1 MQFLFVVAV
10 LGIVCVMGF
19 VKHRENRA
27 RHDAQIREWQAA
39 NAAGQWQP
47 LPARP
52 PTSGWTTAARVLAAV
67 VAVVGLLWV
76 ALFLLIASLGSVK
89 LGNK

>member
-1 MQFLFVVAV
+1 MIQFLFVTAV

-39 NAAGQWQP
+39 NAEGQWQP
-47 LPARP
+47 PPTRP
-52 PTSGWTTAARVLAAV
+52 PTSGWTTAARVLAEPV
-67 VAVVGLLWV
+67 RLTTL
-76 ALFLLIASLGSVK
+76 
-89 LGNK
+89 